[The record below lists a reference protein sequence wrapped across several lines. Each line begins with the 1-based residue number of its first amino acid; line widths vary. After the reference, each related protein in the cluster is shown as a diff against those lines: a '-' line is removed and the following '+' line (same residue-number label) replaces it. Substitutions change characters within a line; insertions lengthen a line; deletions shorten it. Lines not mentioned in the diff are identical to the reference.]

1 MTTRRSSSTRRG
13 CDMSKVMVSAEDL
26 VWLAKALYGK
36 HVGDFRKDVPE
47 GERVHWMG
55 LAELAAGYFRTSML
69 EPGMKSR
76 LLSSGDVP
84 ATMVEVVSVRFETL
98 ATIRL
103 PDGST
108 REAGVDSL
116 IDWGADFGWTSADE
130 NGKEW
135 LTHIDTFNEERGPH
149 PLTGES
155 WRGRVQPDVLK
166 AAVLLGEA
174 GDK

>member
-1 MTTRRSSSTRRG
+1 
-13 CDMSKVMVSAEDL
+13 MSKVMISTEDL
-26 VWLAKALYGK
+26 VWLAKDLYGK
-36 HVGDFRKDVPE
+36 HVGDFRKEVPE
-47 GERVHWMG
+47 GERAHWLG
-55 LAELAAGYFRTSML
+55 VAELAAGFFRTSML

-84 ATMVEVVSVRFETL
+84 ATLVEVVSVRFETL

-108 REAGVDSL
+108 CEASVDSL
-116 IDWGADFGWTSADE
+116 IDWGADFGWTSVDE

-135 LTHIDTFNEERGPH
+135 ISHIDSFNSDHRPH

-155 WRGRVQPDVLK
+155 WRGRVEPDVLK
-166 AAVLLGEA
+166 AAALLSEA